1 MPYTTIDVAMKILD
15 GKRMGSITVF
25 EDTLMLAEV
34 VGDVILNIGHL
45 ELKGKVLGNLFVRNG
60 TCRMLGIVRGNLV
73 NEKGDVEVFGTV
85 HGKLITKSGYTYSNP
100 GSKVGAIESA
110 AVPARREEAVST

>member
-1 MPYTTIDVAMKILD
+1 MKIVD
-15 GKRMGSITVF
+15 GKRMGSVTVF

-34 VGDVILNIGHL
+34 VGDVILNNGHL

-60 TCRMLGIVRGNLV
+60 TCRMLGIIRGNLE

-85 HGKLITKSGYTYSNP
+85 HGKVVTKSGYTYVNP
-100 GSKVGAIESA
+100 GSKVGGIENA
-110 AVPARREEAVST
+110 TPVRKEETKEALST